1 MDDYIKVRASLAE
14 SLMNLRKIE
23 SAVSVFE
30 GVKKK
35 IQSEIVFDKP
45 VLFINTCNQLGN
57 CYL

>member
-1 MDDYIKVRASLAE
+1 
-14 SLMNLRKIE
+14 MNLGQLEDAIT
-23 SAVSVFE
+23 VFD